1 MPNDDTPPGDPP
13 EVRSSQGSAQGIS
26 EAQEQRSLK
35 ALIGSGAAE
44 FPMDVQMANMEPAG
58 GEPPPPP
65 TVPATTPQAAPA
77 TPTSEG
83 NT

>member
-1 MPNDDTPPGDPP
+1 MPRDDGVPVNPP
-13 EVRSSQGSAQGIS
+13 EPDFSPESAQGIS
-26 EAQEQRSLK
+26 EAQGQRALK

-65 TVPATTPQAAPA
+65 PPPPPPST
-77 TPTSEG
+77 ED
-83 NT
+83 